1 MVSNHLAYL
10 LLPAGRFISTK
21 FNLIVKIIMEELN
34 IKYPDPLTDKQK
46 EAIFGVKIEHLTP
59 KEIIEKYGDILTEEQ
74 KIALGI
80 TE

>member
-1 MVSNHLAYL
+1 
-10 LLPAGRFISTK
+10 
-21 FNLIVKIIMEELN
+21 MEELN